1 LSLLQS
7 PSWPKW
13 RFETKI
19 LIPVVGITIV
29 ALAMGALTMLWT
41 ARQSDAFA
49 VDRQVQSAKRA
60 ISATVDMVSVQ
71 QQTIAISDAALADL
85 AKPAPTWSW
94 IGADVGIWLHQ
105 IFSHDRVYILG
116 PHVEPLYAM
125 VDGDR
130 VAAERFYDVHNSIRS
145 VVLKVYDPAYT
156 SAHSASYP
164 LQRQSTAP
172 RIAVPDLIE
181 RNAHLLEVDGRP
193 AAVSAMRITSS
204 PKGERPDTTTRHVIV
219 SVRFLDKALL
229 NALSQRY
236 LIDSPRF
243 SLSSA
248 ANPDEIV
255 LPLPVE
261 DTAGPPIHLIWRPER
276 PGSTIVGIVGPVALI
291 ALAAVALLTTFLVSR
306 LRRSIAELREIEA
319 QSHQLAYHDFL
330 TGLPNRTMLQN
341 DLQSALDR
349 SAHGAKIAIL
359 ALNLNRFKQVNDT
372 HGHVAGDKLICE
384 FASRLSRIT
393 GPSDVIARLSGD
405 EFVIVQDAIRDRNDV
420 KDLCARILEITSQPF
435 DIVGNKVFVGVS
447 IGVVLAPDHGTDC
460 TDLMRKADIALYYAK
475 SEGGGYRFFAHKM
488 EDTIRHRASLED
500 ELRSALL
507 HGTGLSVHFQPEVS
521 GDGYGIVGLE
531 TLVRWNHPARG
542 VVPPDQFIPIAEE
555 TGLIV
560 PLGEWVLQ
568 KACEMSRRWPH
579 LTIAVNL
586 SAVQFTTAGFP
597 ERVIEIVRQSG
608 ADSRRIELEITET
621 VLLAGHQA
629 VQTLQTL
636 RAAGYR
642 IALDDFGT
650 GHSSLSYLRQYEV
663 DKIKIDR
670 SFVTHLGQAS
680 SIDARAIVNAI
691 VTLGHALGLTVTAE
705 GVETEDQK
713 EFLSKVGCDELQGY
727 LFSRPLPEEEI
738 AALISTDNPA
748 RRLPSGLYR
757 SAQPI
762 ATPV

>member
-1 LSLLQS
+1 MQS

-19 LIPVVGITIV
+19 LIPVVAITVV

-41 ARQSDAFA
+41 ARQSDALA

-60 ISATVDMVSVQ
+60 ISATIDMVSVQ
-71 QQTIAISDAALADL
+71 QQTVAISDAALADL

-125 VDGDR
+125 VEGER
-130 VAAERFYDVHNSIRS
+130 VPAERFYDVHSSIRS
-145 VVLKVYDPAYT
+145 VVLKVYDPEYT
-156 SAHSASYP
+156 NAHSASYP

-172 RIAVPDLIE
+172 RVAVPDLIE

-204 PKGERPDTTTRHVIV
+204 PRGERPDTANRHVIV
-219 SVRFLDKALL
+219 SIRFLDKALL

-236 LIDSPRF
+236 LIDNPRF

-261 DTAGPPIHLIWRPER
+261 DTAGSPIHLIWRPER

-319 QSHQLAYHDFL
+319 QSHQLAYHDVL
-330 TGLPNRTMLQN
+330 TGLPNRTMLKS

-349 SAHGAKIAIL
+349 SAHGARIAIL
-359 ALNLNRFKQVNDT
+359 AVNLNRFKQVNDT

-393 GPSDVIARLSGD
+393 RPTDVTARLSGD
-405 EFVIVQDAIRDRNDV
+405 EFVIIQDGVRDRHDV
-420 KDLCARILEITSQPF
+420 KDLCARIFEITSQPF
-435 DIVGNKVFVGVS
+435 DIVGNKVFIGVS
-447 IGVVLAPDHGTDC
+447 IGVVLAPDHGNDYA
-460 TDLMRKADIALYYAK
+460 DLMRKADIALYYAK
-475 SEGGGYRFFAHKM
+475 SDGGGCCRFFAHEM
-488 EDTIRHRASLED
+488 EDAIRHRASLED

-507 HGTGLSVHFQPEVS
+507 SRTGLAVSFQPQAS
-521 GDGYGIVGLE
+521 SDGHEIVGLE
-531 TLVRWNHPARG
+531 TLLRWNHPTRG
-542 VVPPDQFIPIAEE
+542 IVPPDQFIPIAEE

-568 KACEMSRRWPH
+568 KACEISRRWPH

-597 ERVIEIVRQSG
+597 ERVIELVRQAG
-608 ADSRRIELEITET
+608 ADPRRIELEITET

-629 VQTLQTL
+629 VQTLQML
-636 RAAGYR
+636 RKAGFR

-670 SFVTHLGQAS
+670 SFVTHIDQAS

-713 EFLSKVGCDELQGY
+713 EFLAKIGCDELQGY
-727 LFSRPLPEEEI
+727 LFSRPLPEEQI
-738 AALISTDNPA
+738 AALIAKDNRIPQIITA
-748 RRLPSGLYR
+748 GHR
-757 SAQPI
+757 A
-762 ATPV
+762 A